1 MTGGGALTDLDE
13 VIERYHQALNEFAR
27 GDPASVKALYAHAD
41 DITLANPFVGPPA
54 HGWTEVSA
62 ALDYASSKFRDGE
75 MTSSERIAGYVTT
88 DLATILELERWQAK
102 VGEREDVLP
111 FLLRVTTTFRRDE
124 NSWKMVHRHAD
135 PIATPSPEG
144 PLRTH

>member
-1 MTGGGALTDLDE
+1 MLHRACLPPQQREVSPRRNGVGCGSTVVTSNRPPDISVERRRALADARRARPDREAYDASVTMTGGGALTDLDE

-75 MTSSERIAGYVTT
+75 MTSSERIAGYVT
-88 DLATILELERWQAK
+88 
-102 VGEREDVLP
+102 
-111 FLLRVTTTFRRDE
+111 
-124 NSWKMVHRHAD
+124 
-135 PIATPSPEG
+135 
-144 PLRTH
+144 